1 MAEYFCLATE
11 VDYQTAQH
19 IAHIGLIII
28 DNFVDSSMIFCQNRL
43 WPCGEY
49 KQVHSSKRPAVAGD
63 CRHVGIYGIDL
74 SQFVELVAT
83 FTALKVKRGI
93 L

>member
-1 MAEYFCLATE
+1 MNWPEYFCLATQ
-11 VDYQTAQH
+11 VDYQTAQD

-49 KQVHSSKRPAVAGD
+49 KQVHSSRYPVPALD
-63 CRHVGIYGIDL
+63 VGIYGIECRNSWNWL
-74 SQFVELVAT
+74 QHLR
-83 FTALKVKRGI
+83 L
-93 L
+93 